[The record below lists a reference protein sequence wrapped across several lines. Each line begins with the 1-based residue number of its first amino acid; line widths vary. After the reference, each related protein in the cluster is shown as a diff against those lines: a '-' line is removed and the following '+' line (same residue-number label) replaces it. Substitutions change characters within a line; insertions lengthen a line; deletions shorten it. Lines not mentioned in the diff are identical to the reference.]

1 LYQKLLDL
9 IPSNHRG
16 LFRRTE
22 AVRKISVG
30 YRLSSDDVRCVLKEL
45 KQSNMLEKK
54 NKDVLVQ
61 TVGFKYGQKT
71 TPSMEDL
78 LERKLS
84 KGYRANKA
92 QANFVAAIVGL
103 VVAIVVIVAV
113 AIPVVTAV
121 IANAGL
127 TGTTATIVNL
137 IPLFLGLVA
146 LVATVA
152 YLTL

>member
-1 LYQKLLDL
+1 MQ
-9 IPSNHRG
+9 R
-16 LFRRTE
+16 
-22 AVRKISVG
+22 ISMS
-30 YRLSSDDVRCVLKEL
+30 YRLSSNDVKKVYEEMEQARILK
-45 KQSNMLEKK
+45 KK
-54 NKDVLVQ
+54 SQ
-61 TVGFKYGQKT
+61 RAMEQCVGFKYSLKT

-78 LERKLS
+78 LERKLD
-84 KGYRANKA
+84 KGYRVNKA

-121 IANAGL
+121 IANAAL